1 MSAPLDNTLA
11 RIQVSL
17 STLARSEPDAA
28 EKFLRRYTE
37 RAIMQA
43 QTVDSTLATVLLD
56 EELEDASNPLN
67 AMLSVLPDPDL
78 LALDRL
84 LVLGVD
90 LQCYWASL
98 GHQRVDNYARQFLA
112 RWMAFTLRLDP
123 AIASQQLAAQLQQSS
138 LFWLTLFLLPEA
150 ELLNLHRRL
159 AGFKEA
165 A

>member
-28 EKFLRRYTE
+28 HRFLRRYTE

-56 EELEDASNPLN
+56 EELVAATNPLN
-67 AMLSVLPDPDL
+67 AMLAVLPDPDL

-98 GHQRVDNYARQFLA
+98 GRQRVDNYARQFLA
-112 RWMAFTLRLDP
+112 RWMAFTLHLDP
-123 AIASQQLAAQLQQSS
+123 DAASQRIASRLQEGS
-138 LFWLTLFLLPEA
+138 LFWLTLFLLPVA
-150 ELLNLHRRL
+150 ELVDLRGRL
-159 AGFKEA
+159 TGFKEA

>member
-28 EKFLRRYTE
+28 HRFLRRYTE

-56 EELEDASNPLN
+56 EELEDATNPLN
-67 AMLSVLPDPDL
+67 AMLAVLPDPDL

-98 GHQRVDNYARQFLA
+98 GRQRVDNYARKFLA
-112 RWMAFTLRLDP
+112 RWMAFTLRLDS
-123 AIASQQLAAQLQQSS
+123 AIASQRLDQQLQQGS
-138 LFWLTLFLLPEA
+138 LFWLTLFLLPES

>member
-1 MSAPLDNTLA
+1 MTHPLDNTLA
-11 RIQVSL
+11 RLQVSL
-17 STLARSEPDAA
+17 GTLARSEPDAA

-56 EELEDASNPLN
+56 EELAAATNPAN
-67 AMLSVLPDPDL
+67 AMLAVLPDPDL
-78 LALDRL
+78 VALDRL
-84 LVLGVD
+84 LVLGVE

-98 GHQRVDNYARQFLA
+98 GQQRVDNYARQFLA

-123 AIASQQLAAQLQQSS
+123 ATASQRLDQQLQQSS
-138 LFWLTLFLLPEA
+138 LFWLTLFLLPES
-150 ELLNLHRRL
+150 ELVHLHQRL

>member
-1 MSAPLDNTLA
+1 MTTPLDNTLA

-17 STLARSEPDAA
+17 GTLARSEPDAA
-28 EKFLRRYTE
+28 QFLRRYTE

-56 EELEDASNPLN
+56 EELADATNPLN
-67 AMLSVLPDPDL
+67 AMLAVLPDPDL
-78 LALDRL
+78 VALDRL

-90 LQCYWASL
+90 LAACWASL
-98 GHQRVDNYARQFLA
+98 GRQRVDNYARQFLA

-123 AIASQQLAAQLQQSS
+123 ATASQRLAAQLQQGS
-138 LFWLTLFLLPEA
+138 LFWLTLFLLPES
-150 ELLNLHRRL
+150 ELVDLHRRL